1 MYDWLIVGAGIY
13 GATFA
18 REMTDAGRRCLVVE
32 QRPYAG
38 GNCAD
43 EWRDEILVN
52 LHGGH
57 VFHTNDLDT
66 WQYVNRFAE
75 FWPYRHKVMAKHDGQ
90 IYSLPFNL
98 MTFSQIYGICTPER
112 VRQFVADMPKAA
124 GDNLR
129 DWAVSQ
135 VGIKMYMTLIDGYTR
150 KQWGRDPAELPAS
163 IIKRIPI
170 RLTFN
175 DDYFNDTYQ
184 GLPIGGYT
192 AMVGRMLDGIAVI
205 YNTDYLASRDQ
216 LNSLAANVLYTG
228 AIDEL
233 FDHDTGR
240 LEYRGLRWE
249 WQQVNGDFQGCATM
263 NYTSAD
269 VPYTRILEYKHFMRT
284 PPQKYSII
292 AREYPDDSG
301 GRYYPINTEQNTRL
315 VVTYQERAHKD
326 GIYTG
331 GRLADYRYYDMHQA
345 IAAARIKAK
354 RLLQGDKNGN

>member
-1 MYDWLIVGAGIY
+1 MTYDWLIIGAGVY

-18 REMTDAGRRCLVVE
+18 REMTDAGLRCLVLE

-43 EWRDEILVN
+43 EWRGEILVN

-57 VFHTNDLDT
+57 IFHTNDADT

-75 FWPYRHKVMAKHDGQ
+75 FWPYRHKVRAKHDGQ
-90 IYSLPFNL
+90 IYTLPFNL
-98 MTFSQIYGICTPER
+98 MTFSQVYGICTPEQ
-112 VRQFVADMPKAA
+112 VCQFLQAMPKTA

-135 VGIKMYMTLIDGYTR
+135 VGIKLYMTLIDGYTR

-175 DDYFNDTYQ
+175 DDYFDDTYQ
-184 GLPIGGYT
+184 GLPVGGYT
-192 AMVGRMLDGIAVI
+192 AMVGKMLEGIEVR
-205 YNTDYLASRDQ
+205 YNADYLGNRRELGSMAR
-216 LNSLAANVLYTG
+216 NVLYTG

-233 FDHDTGR
+233 FDYDAGR

-249 WQQVNGDFQGCATM
+249 FQEVAGDFQGCATM
-263 NYTSAD
+263 NYTAAD
-269 VPYTRILEYKHFMRT
+269 VPYTRILEYKHFMPT
-284 PPQKYSII
+284 PPPKYSII
-292 AREYPDDSG
+292 AREYPVDRG
-301 GRYYPINTEQNTRL
+301 GRYYPVNTEQNNRL
-315 VVTYQERAHKD
+315 AALYRLRAQTA
-326 GIYTG
+326 GIHTG
-331 GRLADYRYYDMHQA
+331 GRLGEYRYYDMHQA
-345 IAAARIKAK
+345 IASARVKAG
-354 RLLQGDKNGN
+354 RWLNGLS